1 MQAKKSNQI
10 TIKLDGQ
17 PLPQA
22 KPGRLPIQPIKSTL
36 HEHQEKTQHQTVP
49 PFDETNM
56 PANPVTAPE
65 AIPHDDD
72 AMQRLSAIRQARES
86 REVEPFLQPGWVE
99 EEALPNDIHAAEE
112 VETSDRQQ
120 GPVWEEEDEPKRGK
134 LAAFFGNKYRVL
146 WKKPG
151 MKMLITVTG
160 AVVVGLHFGFLVLA
174 VFMNEQLSQ
183 SYRTVLDGTVQTL
196 AAVQGNAQQNTQQ
209 NGQSS
214 AAGTHAL
221 PVAGEAAKGAAGSQ
235 KIQVTL
241 PDQRLFIAQG
251 GVFSDQK
258 AADQAVKPLAD
269 KQLPHMYVE
278 DGPKRYLYLAAAT
291 SRDQILGLASQLK
304 AIGQDVY
311 IKEVTFP
318 GINKGLTS
326 PTQPTVAGAQ
336 SAASFN
342 PADAQGFL
350 VTGFELARTLAD
362 WSGQMMRD
370 GKVVKLPAEADAKL
384 TEQHRKLLE
393 QKKSFAQMMPE
404 AAHADLEAMVNGITQ
419 AVTAYAQVKNPNAE
433 SYAWQ
438 AQKGVLQFVESY
450 LQIVKKIQP

>member
-22 KPGRLPIQPIKSTL
+22 KPSRLPIQPIKPAL
-36 HEHQEKTQHQTVP
+36 AEQQEKTQHQTMP
-49 PFDETNM
+49 AFEDTKM
-56 PANPVTAPE
+56 PANPVPAPV

-86 REVEPFLQPGWVE
+86 RAVEAFHKPELVEAEV
-99 EEALPNDIHAAEE
+99 LPSDIRVAENIETNDI
-112 VETSDRQQ
+112 QQ
-120 GPVWEEEDEPKRGK
+120 GPLWEEEDEPKRGK
-134 LAAFFGNKYRVL
+134 VAAFFGNKYRVL

-196 AAVQGNAQQNTQQ
+196 AAVQGNVQQNTQQ
-209 NGQSS
+209 NGQST
-214 AAGTHAL
+214 AAGTHAP
-221 PVAGEAAKGAAGSQ
+221 PVAGEASKGAIGSQ
-235 KIQVTL
+235 EIQVTL

-258 AADQAVKPLAD
+258 AADQAIKPLVD
-269 KQLPHMYVE
+269 KQLPHMYFE
-278 DGPKRYLYLAAAT
+278 DGQKRYLYLAAAT

-311 IKEVTFP
+311 IKEVSFP
-318 GINKGLTS
+318 GINKWLTFQA
-326 PTQPTVAGAQ
+326 QPTVAGIQ
-336 SAASFN
+336 PASSVN
-342 PADAQGFL
+342 PADAQEFL
-350 VTGFELARTLAD
+350 LTGFELARTLAD

-370 GKVVKLPAEADAKL
+370 GKVVKLPADADAKL

-393 QKKSFAQMMPE
+393 QKKSFVQIMPE
-404 AAHADLEAMVNGITQ
+404 AAHQDLESMVNGITQ

-450 LQIVKKIQP
+450 LQFVKKIQP